1 MICVK
6 SCLTKYLLVTNLWTA
21 RVYHQFQKMYQ
32 RQHVHIVIIQKGVEK
47 MVNRGK
53 DFEEVVKKCFENVP
67 DTTVIRLPDPTNGYL
82 GVRNICDFLVYQY
95 PHIMFI
101 ECKSVHGNTMPFSN
115 ITDNQWNGMLK
126 QAETKGTICGVI
138 CWWVDKDVTKFL
150 PITEFMTY

>member
-1 MICVK
+1 
-6 SCLTKYLLVTNLWTA
+6 
-21 RVYHQFQKMYQ
+21 
-32 RQHVHIVIIQKGVEK
+32 

-150 PITEFMTY
+150 PITELAYIRDNFNQKSVRYDGIEGFEIEGTKKRIFFDYNMEAFIDDLFGR